1 MKISARS
8 LRAHPIKEAVLPFL
22 LRIEPPL
29 HQRTMCPYAVVL
41 CLFFLF
47 QQTGGLHTAVHAG
60 SRLGFSKM
68 PVCRRAADL
77 LCVATQPEQQEM
89 AVVAQPAAVEE
100 VKKDK
105 KRRTGSHG
113 KPIVIGL
120 SHKTATVEVREKLS
134 IPERD
139 WNEASASLC
148 SYESIEEAA
157 VLSTCNRFEVY
168 VVAEDNFAATRDAMA
183 FLREHSGLSDEE
195 LRPNLFVL
203 NDEDATWHLLRVS
216 SGLDS
221 LVVGEGQILSQVKAC
236 YSHAISPASEEEVA
250 GSANKVLGRLLNS
263 AVMAGKFVRSETE
276 IAKGAVS
283 ISSAAVELAM
293 LKSRC
298 DLNMPLPQLNIAV
311 VGAGKMSKLLL
322 THLASHG
329 VTKVMLLNRSRKSAE
344 DLAALYPDLDVEIR
358 LMDEFWPTL
367 EGMDLA
373 FTSTS
378 ATGCIVTKDE
388 LMEGVWAKGETPMML
403 IDISVPRNVESQCN
417 EVPGIFAYNVD
428 DLKQVV
434 AANQAKRKHKVIEAE
449 VLLRVELAKF
459 VQWQESLRYVPTI
472 AKLQARFEE
481 VRQSELAKAQK
492 KGLKDLGEK
501 ERQAVDVM
509 TKGILN
515 KLLHGPMSYLRS
527 DDTHGN
533 KASVQQM
540 EELFL
545 LLEQENKNKRG
556 RRGRK

>member
-1 MKISARS
+1 
-8 LRAHPIKEAVLPFL
+8 
-22 LRIEPPL
+22 
-29 HQRTMCPYAVVL
+29 
-41 CLFFLF
+41 
-47 QQTGGLHTAVHAG
+47 
-60 SRLGFSKM
+60 
-68 PVCRRAADL
+68 
-77 LCVATQPEQQEM
+77 
-89 AVVAQPAAVEE
+89 
-100 VKKDK
+100 
-105 KRRTGSHG
+105 
-113 KPIVIGL
+113 
-120 SHKTATVEVREKLS
+120 
-134 IPERD
+134 
-139 WNEASASLC
+139 
-148 SYESIEEAA
+148 
-157 VLSTCNRFEVY
+157 
-168 VVAEDNFAATRDAMA
+168 
-183 FLREHSGLSDEE
+183 
-195 LRPNLFVL
+195 
-203 NDEDATWHLLRVS
+203 
-216 SGLDS
+216 
-221 LVVGEGQILSQVKAC
+221 
-236 YSHAISPASEEEVA
+236 
-250 GSANKVLGRLLNS
+250 
-263 AVMAGKFVRSETE
+263 
-276 IAKGAVS
+276 VS